1 MIIAPFVCFQLFSID
16 CFIYIK
22 VFRLGWNLLQ
32 LSIKEQI
39 LFLCNNHINLTSF
52 KLKKLSDMPFRGA
65 KSIRR
70 YGTCRTSFFIFG
82 FSSSYCRKAKVRQNR
97 DSGSNRVKK
106 PCSLADVNYWSQQ
119 NIESRSF
126 FRNETL
132 LCISKLFT
140 KLVTIWYVY
149 MGQLGLLMSTGDKH
163 Y

>member
-1 MIIAPFVCFQLFSID
+1 M
-16 CFIYIK
+16 
-22 VFRLGWNLLQ
+22 LQ
-32 LSIKEQI
+32 LSIKDQLLI
-39 LFLCNNHINLTSF
+39 LCSFLLNQASF
-52 KLKKLSDMPFRGA
+52 IPKKLSNRPFRGA